1 EERRHWPAV
10 DVVVARV
17 VERSGPDWR
26 QEWRGAEGAA
36 KERVFLQVGQQMEE
50 VCTERA
56 VRGEGMVP
64 NPRWE
69 MVLHLVI
76 AVRCHAHLPYVVGAL
91 DPRRGLADLL
101 HRRQ

>member
-17 VERSGPDWR
+17 VEGGGPDWR
-26 QEWRGAEGAA
+26 QEGRGAERAA
-36 KERVFLQVGQQMEE
+36 KERVLLHVGQQMEE

-56 VRGEGMVP
+56 VRGEGMVS

-69 MVLHLVI
+69 MVMRVVI
-76 AVRCHAHLPYVVGAL
+76 ALRCQAHLLHVVGAL